1 MNSMLKK
8 MVLNKLKQVSTEE
21 LLHYS
26 KQYDIPVT
34 KTQAEK
40 ITAYLRKAEFDPF
53 SEKERMKLFKE
64 LAKMTNVE
72 TAQKA
77 NKLFKQLTKE
87 YGVDSW
93 FY

>member
-1 MNSMLKK
+1 MLKK
-8 MVLNKLKQVSTEE
+8 MILNKLKQVSTEE

-26 KQYDIPVT
+26 KQYDIPIT
-34 KTQAEK
+34 KSQAEQ
-40 ITAYLRKAEFDPF
+40 ITAYLRKIEFDPF
-53 SEKERMKLFKE
+53 SEQGRMALFKD
-64 LAKMTNVE
+64 LARMTNVE